1 MKGGTYT
8 VKIEPCEEGGFWAY
22 FPALPG
28 CHTQGET
35 LEEVLA
41 MARDALA
48 GHLECLYSHG
58 DPIPVEKI
66 TSKRTKIE
74 FPLSV
79 PA

>member
-35 LEEVLA
+35 IEEVLA
-41 MARDALA
+41 MW
-48 GHLECLYSHG
+48 
-58 DPIPVEKI
+58 II
-66 TSKRTKIE
+66 
-74 FPLSV
+74 
-79 PA
+79 